1 MPRLRCTREQAEAE
15 AIRLAKEFVLTIPKT
30 SDYRFRGARP
40 DTSLPRTNSGK
51 IPAVW
56 CIAFQW
62 QPPDGS
68 TVDGCELFIR
78 VNVQTKVAE
87 LHPLSV

>member
-15 AIRLAKEFVLTIPKT
+15 AIRLAEEFLLTIPNT
-30 SDYRFRGARP
+30 SDFKAFIAHP
-40 DTSLPRTNSGK
+40 DTSLPRVNSGK

-56 CIAFQW
+56 CVAFKW
-62 QPPDGS
+62 QPRDGS